1 MWNMLVNSEDHVQ
14 QLALCRS
21 LWIVC
26 SPARTLTS
34 PTRTSTSSEL
44 GWATH
49 ITNERFLMPRPQLQP
64 AAALVILLDTHRLR
78 HTGAAA
84 SRWPASLSTSSSSNT
99 AVGETTARTTIEH
112 SCSRIAATSD
122 ASDETNGMAG
132 ARGWG
137 NNLIY
142 LI

>member
-21 LWIVC
+21 MWIVC
-26 SPARTLTS
+26 SPACTLTS

-64 AAALVILLDTHRLR
+64 AAALVIMLDTNRLR
-78 HTGAAA
+78 HIGSAA
-84 SRWPASLSTSSSSNT
+84 SRWPAALSTSSSINT
-99 AVGETTARTTIEH
+99 AVGELTARTTIEH
-112 SCSRIAATSD
+112 S
-122 ASDETNGMAG
+122 
-132 ARGWG
+132 
-137 NNLIY
+137 
-142 LI
+142 